1 MSTRPPS
8 RRDADVVTGV
18 RGADRTLIRL
28 MKPSDDRGLIA
39 AMAGQAIADR
49 PLRPNHPLL
58 TEELSAALVAGSNG
72 TWDTWLQQQQA
83 RGADIDEVCWAYA
96 AVLVAERH
104 GAIVGVA
111 TLHPPLSLLTD
122 SEDLLDQTTLSRILV
137 SVVKFAS
144 LTVAEPFR
152 GRGIGASLI
161 KQARRAYTSCRTGVM
176 FGQIKGD
183 ALADYYT
190 ARGFTVFGPADA
202 LDLSGVAGF
211 DYRLGPGPG
220 ERLIARKI
228 ASDYPGE
235 LRMPGGALTAAWYV
249 PRKLAPS
256 PSSGRT
262 PLPTHAAPAGVSEPS
277 SGERARRKRPWWKVW
292 G

>member
-1 MSTRPPS
+1 GGHHSGSHAHSDPAPYTKHGRPQPQEPTGAIRVSTRPPS

-111 TLHPPLSLLTD
+111 TLHP
-122 SEDLLDQTTLSRILV
+122 
-137 SVVKFAS
+137 
-144 LTVAEPFR
+144 
-152 GRGIGASLI
+152 
-161 KQARRAYTSCRTGVM
+161 
-176 FGQIKGD
+176 
-183 ALADYYT
+183 
-190 ARGFTVFGPADA
+190 
-202 LDLSGVAGF
+202 
-211 DYRLGPGPG
+211 
-220 ERLIARKI
+220 
-228 ASDYPGE
+228 
-235 LRMPGGALTAAWYV
+235 
-249 PRKLAPS
+249 
-256 PSSGRT
+256 
-262 PLPTHAAPAGVSEPS
+262 
-277 SGERARRKRPWWKVW
+277 
-292 G
+292 